1 MIFDDSIT
9 NALGL
14 RSLKDVFENNPVDG
28 EIVSSIEQPPL
39 PSTVNSDEVVADIET
54 AKQNIADL
62 LVSAK
67 TSFDSLSEVAK
78 SSQNARDFEVVATLM
93 KTLLEANKD
102 FVSMSEKKKYAK
114 EDSSSS
120 AATTNITNN
129 NLILSTTDLLKM
141 IKEKHNE

>member
-1 MIFDDSIT
+1 MSNDSIT
-9 NALGL
+9 AALGL
-14 RSLKDVFENNPVDG
+14 RSLKEVFESEPKDT
-28 EIVSSIEQPPL
+28 EIAVSIDVPPL
-39 PSTVNSDEVVADIET
+39 PSTINADEVVADIET
-54 AKQNIADL
+54 ARQNIADL

-67 TSFDSLSEVAK
+67 SSFDSLSEVAK

-93 KTLLEANKD
+93 KTLLDANKD

-120 AATTNITNN
+120 SATTNITNN
-129 NLILSTTDLLKM
+129 NLILSTNDLLKM

>member
-14 RSLKDVFENNPVDG
+14 RSLKDVFENDPIDG
-28 EIVSSIEQPPL
+28 EIVSLIEQPLL
-39 PSTVNSDEVVADIET
+39 PSTVNSDEVVADIEI

-62 LVSAK
+62 LISAK

-93 KTLLEANKD
+93 KTLLDANKD

-114 EDSSSS
+114 EDSST
-120 AATTNITNN
+120 ATTNITNN